1 MSLAEEPV
9 EGAVIIASA
18 PLIELVQNHRAEAHT
33 LKAHGHVAPA
43 SLLLRVASE
52 IEEAIRAAATIEAV
66 STSAAAALLEVKPD
80 SVATACRRGRFVG
93 AQKIAGQWRIPV
105 GSLERRAAS

>member
-1 MSLAEEPV
+1 MRPAEERV

-18 PLIELVQNHRAEAHT
+18 PLVELVRSHRSEAHT
-33 LKAHGHVAPA
+33 LKSHGHVAPA
-43 SLLLRVASE
+43 SLLLRVALE
-52 IEEAIRAAATIEAV
+52 IEEAIRAGATIEAV

-93 AQKIAGQWRIPV
+93 ARKVAGQWRIPV
-105 GSLERRAAS
+105 GSLERV